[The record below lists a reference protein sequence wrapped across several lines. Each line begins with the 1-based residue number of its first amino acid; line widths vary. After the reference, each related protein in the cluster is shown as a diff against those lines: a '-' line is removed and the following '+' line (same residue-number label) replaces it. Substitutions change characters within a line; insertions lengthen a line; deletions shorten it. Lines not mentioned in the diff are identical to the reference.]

1 MHIFLTNDDG
11 FSAKGIRFLAC
22 SLSEIAKITVI
33 APETEMS
40 SCSGS
45 LSLRKPLYLKR
56 QKSYG
61 ENIEV
66 YSLSGT
72 TADCCKLAFEYWL
85 QNDKPDLILSGMN
98 CGFNTGSDCLYSGT
112 VAGAIEGIFSNVPA
126 MAVSTDRSE
135 NADYLIKAAEFT
147 KEAVQKYFIKN
158 KYRGI
163 LNLNIPFMQS
173 EKMNWNYVKVVP
185 LGVQQYTNVIKQ
197 DRKDKETMEFYM
209 SGKPLMAE
217 NENTDVCW
225 ARKGFITVTPIQ
237 WNQTHESDLKDIE
250 RITRAFID

>member
-11 FSAKGIRFLAC
+11 FSSKGIRYLAL

-61 ENIEV
+61 KNIEV

-72 TADCCKLAFEYWL
+72 TGDCCKLALEYWL
-85 QNDKPDLILSGMN
+85 QNDKPDLIISGMN

-112 VAGAIEGIFSNVPA
+112 VAGAMEGVFWEIPA
-126 MAVSTDRSE
+126 MAVSTDKSE
-135 NADYLIKAAEFT
+135 NVDYLLKAADFS
-147 KEAVQKYFIKN
+147 KEAVEKYFIKN
-158 KYRGI
+158 KYQGV
-163 LNLNIPFMQS
+163 LNLNIPVIRS
-173 EKMNWNYVKVVP
+173 EKMNWNNVKVTP
-185 LGVQQYTNVIKQ
+185 LGLQQYTNVIKQ
-197 DRKDKETMEFYM
+197 DKKDEEVMEFYM
-209 SGKPLMAE
+209 SGKPVMSE

-225 ARKGFITVTPIQ
+225 ARDGFITVTPLQ
-237 WNQTHESDLKDIE
+237 WNQTDYKQIKDIE
-250 RITRAFID
+250 KITETFID